1 MNSVMTRY
9 RKIFLVVFV
18 MLLVNTAVKA
28 GGGWTQQKGKTYAKL
43 NQFAIVADS
52 YFNPEG
58 NIIPVQPT
66 ISFYSTSLYAEYG
79 ITDRLTGVLYFPFF
93 SRSVLNNLEKLN
105 GDFVKGDELN
115 SIGDTDL
122 SLKYGL
128 IRDKSIVVSAS
139 LTLGLPLGVSAGGE
153 TGSLSTGDGEF
164 NQMMTIEASHSFY
177 PVNAYV
183 TAIAGFNNRTKHL
196 SDEFRYGLEAGYTH
210 KKLIGIVRMYSI
222 KPMNNASAAI
232 DPVQGLFSNRVEFIS
247 ITYQLAYNFTD
258 KFGLSVSMGTAFSGK
273 RILADPSYSVGAYFN
288 F

>member
-1 MNSVMTRY
+1 MISF
-9 RKIFLVVFV
+9 RKILTIFAIV
-18 MLLVNTAVKA
+18 LLMNTIAEA
-28 GGGWTQQKGKTYAKL
+28 GGGWTQKKGTTYAKL
-43 NQFAIVADS
+43 NQFAIIADS
-52 YFNPEG
+52 YYNPEG

-79 ITDRLTGVLYFPFF
+79 ITDKLTGILYFPFF
-93 SRSVLNNLEKLN
+93 SRSVMNNLEKLN
-105 GDFVKGDELN
+105 GDFVNGDELN

-128 IRDKSIVVSAS
+128 VQDKSIVVSAS

-153 TGSLSTGDGEF
+153 SGSLSTGDGEF

-183 TAIAGFNNRTKHL
+183 TILAGFNNRTKHL
-196 SDEFRYGLEAGYTH
+196 SDEIRYGMEAGYTY

-222 KPMNNASAAI
+222 KSLNNASAAI
-232 DPVQGLFSNRVEFIS
+232 DPVQGLFSNRVEYMS
-247 ITYQLAYNFTD
+247 MTYQLAYNFTD
-258 KFGLSVSMGTAFSGK
+258 KFGLTVSKGTAFSGK

>member
-1 MNSVMTRY
+1 MNSY
-9 RKIFLVVFV
+9 RKIFIMFSAI
-18 MLLVNTAVKA
+18 LLISTIAEA
-28 GGGWTQQKGKTYAKL
+28 GGGWTQKKGTTYAKL
-43 NQFAIVADS
+43 NQFGIVADS

-79 ITDRLTGVLYFPFF
+79 ITDRLTGILYFPFF

-105 GDFVKGDELN
+105 GDFMEGDELN

-128 IRDKSIVVSAS
+128 VQDKSIVVSTS

-164 NQMMTIEASHSFY
+164 NQMITVEASHSFY
-177 PVNAYV
+177 PFNAYV
-183 TAIAGFNNRTKHL
+183 TALVGFNNRTQHL
-196 SDEFRYGLEAGYTH
+196 SDEIRYGLEAGYTY
-210 KKLIGIVRMYSI
+210 KKLIGIVRMYAI
-222 KPMNNASAAI
+222 KSMNNASAAI
-232 DPVQGLFSNRVEFIS
+232 DPVQGLFSNRVEYMS
-247 ITYQLAYNFTD
+247 MTYQLAYNFTD
-258 KFGLSVSMGTAFSGK
+258 KFGLTVSKGTAFTGK
-273 RILADPSYSVGAYFN
+273 RILADPSYSVGVYFN